1 MTPDEYLLLH
11 EMRKGEKITPEHSIK
26 IVEENVQLKARIA
39 ELEKRWESLK
49 GAIDNINFLE
59 IDDESWVRKAMD
71 RLEGK

>member
-39 ELEKRWESLK
+39 ELEKRWEDLRQFLLEFED
-49 GAIDNINFLE
+49 IDDPTMME
-59 IDDESWVRKAMD
+59 IDTYMD